1 MRRLSCVPGVTNY
14 SRLNTINVV
23 MKSRVWGHV
32 SSITKVRGPYYI
44 ARNVFEDLDNVGIH
58 VPESLRFHWFRATFD
73 YGAYM
78 KKVSDNVCKPAGFVA
93 EHVPMSC
100 SIASN
105 VPGHEGPICLTS
117 SGSPQDLVTRML
129 RHLNDISRAAYGLYR
144 EIFEGV
150 LLTITSNSGE
160 GMSFKLKK
168 ANYALDK
175 WMRSLPVV
183 GFNSAKYDLC
193 LIHRYLIEALKRP
206 NCHEELGF
214 GDDKDDGEDIRTD
227 QIWVIKKGNAVIGLR
242 TPLLHFLDICN
253 YTAPG
258 TSYSRYLQTYGKDL
272 NQVKS
277 FFPYEFVT
285 SLEVLDWEGLPP
297 YDAFFSSLKGYNTV
311 EEKAGG
317 FKVGYENYTTFCCA
331 WEQQGMK
338 TLRDLLVY
346 YNNLD
351 VQPFLR
357 ALGNQLDTY
366 RSAGL
371 DLLKDAC
378 TLPGLSLRLGMKG
391 LAGVFF
397 TFGMANTPQSFPPT
411 WLLTWGVTISNLSL
425 LFHKSEITAAPYT

>member
-1 MRRLSCVPGVTNY
+1 MHRLSCVPGVTNY

-32 SSITKVRGPYYI
+32 SSITKGGAYYI
-44 ARNVFEDLDNVGIH
+44 AQNVFEDLDNVSIH
-58 VPESLRFHWFRATFD
+58 VPESSRFHQFRATFD

-105 VPGHEGPICLTS
+105 VPGQEGPICHTS

-144 EIFEGV
+144 EMFEGV
-150 LLTITSNSGE
+150 LLTITTNSGE

-168 ANYALDK
+168 ANHALDK

-193 LIHRYLIEALKRP
+193 LIHRYLIEALKHP
-206 NCHEELGF
+206 NCHEELGS

-227 QIWVIKKGNAVIGLR
+227 QIWVIKKGNAVIGLW
-242 TPLLHFLDICN
+242 TPLLHFLNICN

-285 SLEVLDWEGLPP
+285 SLEVLNREGLPH
-297 YDAFFSSLKGYNTV
+297 YDAFFSSLKGYNTL
-311 EEKAGG
+311 EEGKAGG
-317 FKVGYENYTTFCCA
+317 FKVGYENYTTFCRA
-331 WEQQGMK
+331 WEQQGMR
-338 TLRDLLVY
+338 TLQDLLAY

-378 TLPGLSLRLGMKG
+378 TLPGLSLRFGMKG

-397 TFGMANTPQSFPPT
+397 TLGWQTHHNHSHSLDSSHEGF
-411 WLLTWGVTISNLSL
+411 LYLTCPL
-425 LFHKSEITAAPYT
+425 LFHKSEITAASYT